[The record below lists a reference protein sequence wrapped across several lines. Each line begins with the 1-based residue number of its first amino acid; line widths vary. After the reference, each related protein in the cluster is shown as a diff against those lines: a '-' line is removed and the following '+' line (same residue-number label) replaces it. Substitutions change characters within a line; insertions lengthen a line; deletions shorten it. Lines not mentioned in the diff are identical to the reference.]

1 MFFFHPPR
9 LLTRFFVAFMLALFV
24 SCPVLFWFTFVFFP
38 LQSTITQ
45 EKQMAYEGLVE
56 SPTPEVSQVIL
67 NVINCASLQLV
78 FNS

>member
-1 MFFFHPPR
+1 MFFHPPR

-24 SCPVLFWFTFVFFP
+24 FCPVLFGLRSFFP
-38 LQSTITQ
+38 IQSTITQ

-67 NVINCASLQLV
+67 CAIGCA
-78 FNS
+78 